1 MTKEGLV
8 EALLS
13 KFELDSKKQAK
24 EIVDSIFETITKTL
38 ARGEEVAISGFG
50 TFKVARRAAR
60 EGVNPRTGEKIQIAA
75 SIKPKFRASKALK
88 EAVK

>member
-8 EALLS
+8 EALLN
-13 KFELDSKKQAK
+13 KFELASKKQAK
-24 EIVDSIFETITKTL
+24 EIVETIFETITNTL

-60 EGVNPRTGEKIQIAA
+60 EGINPRTGERIQIAA
-75 SIKPKFRASKALK
+75 SVKPKFRASKALK

>member
-8 EALLS
+8 EAILS
-13 KFELDSKKQAK
+13 KFELASKKQAR
-24 EIVDSIFETITKTL
+24 EIVETIFETIKQTM

-50 TFKVARRAAR
+50 TFRVARRAAR
-60 EGVNPRTGEKIQIAA
+60 EGINPRTGEKIQIAA

-88 EAVK
+88 EAIK

>member
-8 EALLS
+8 EALLN
-13 KFELDSKKQAK
+13 KFELDSKKQTK
-24 EIVDSIFETITKTL
+24 EIVETIFETITNTL

-60 EGVNPRTGEKIQIAA
+60 EGINPRTGEKIQIAA
-75 SIKPKFRASKALK
+75 SVKPKFRASKALK

>member
-8 EALLS
+8 EAILS
-13 KFELDSKKQAK
+13 KFELASKKQAR
-24 EIVDSIFETITKTL
+24 EIVETIFETIKNTM

-50 TFKVARRAAR
+50 TFRVVRRAAR
-60 EGVNPRTGEKIQIAA
+60 EGINPRTGEKIQIAA

-88 EAVK
+88 EAIK